1 MFLFLSQWCGSCVV
15 TCNLLVCDGT
25 IHDPRRQEHHE
36 FKASLGS
43 RETPYFKNERN
54 INNKILLCAFT
65 LVVFQ

>member
-15 TCNLLVCDGT
+15 TYNLLVCDGT
-25 IHDPRRQEHHE
+25 TYDPRRQEHHK

-43 RETPYFKNERN
+43 RETPCFKNEKN
-54 INNKILLCAFT
+54 INNKISLCAFP